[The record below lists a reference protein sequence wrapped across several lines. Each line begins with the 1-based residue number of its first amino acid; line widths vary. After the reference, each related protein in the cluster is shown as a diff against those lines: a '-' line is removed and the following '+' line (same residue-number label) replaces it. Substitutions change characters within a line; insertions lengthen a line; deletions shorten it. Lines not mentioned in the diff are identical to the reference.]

1 MATAQPDFEALK
13 KGQSRL
19 KLLRRP
25 ALRRRGVE
33 GGVEGLVKSQALIK
47 KETNRVGSPKN
58 LALARWIGLSGMFR
72 GRRPTRIFFK
82 TRCICP

>member
-47 KETNRVGSPKN
+47 KETNRVGSPEKGVC
-58 LALARWIGLSGMFR
+58 ALLWIIGDVP
-72 GRRPTRIFFK
+72 RPSASPDFLQN
-82 TRCICP
+82 